1 MRTHA
6 PWLVALVILALL
18 YNRLPLAAQPTPEE
32 TTWRGRLGDQTVTAT
47 LISKPDGE
55 RLTVLGAELS
65 RLTATWIPVEGGGV
79 ILERDLRL
87 EDGVWR
93 SGPLALAAGRRWQV
107 LLTATTT
114 GGDTWLVT
122 SDWVRGDDG
131 VLRPEG
137 VAPGVA
143 GTVIGLANRWG
154 PACLL
159 GAGGLVCAGWLWRL
173 VRGIQ
178 RKQPQAG

>member
-18 YNRLPLAAQPTPEE
+18 YNRLPLAGQPTPEE
-32 TTWRGRLGDQTVTAT
+32 VTWRGQLGDQAIAAT
-47 LISKPDGE
+47 LSPEPDGE
-55 RLTVLGAELS
+55 RLTVTGADLS

-79 ILERDLRL
+79 ILERDLRV

-93 SGPLALAAGRRWQV
+93 SGPLALAAGQRWQV
-107 LLTATTT
+107 LLTGTTI
-114 GGDTWLVT
+114 GDDRRLVT

-137 VAPGVA
+137 VPSGGLGAL
-143 GTVIGLANRWG
+143 IGQVNRWG
-154 PACLL
+154 PAALPGIMAL
-159 GAGGLVCAGWLWRL
+159 MSAGWLWQTAR
-173 VRGIQ
+173 RIQ